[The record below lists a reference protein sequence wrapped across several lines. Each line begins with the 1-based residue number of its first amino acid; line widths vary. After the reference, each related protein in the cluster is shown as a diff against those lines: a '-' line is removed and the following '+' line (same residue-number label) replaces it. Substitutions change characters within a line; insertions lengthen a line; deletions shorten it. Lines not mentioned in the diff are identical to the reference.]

1 MELSGPCVV
10 QLIPVAGATKGNFV
24 GARPDSFDTRESVL
38 AALEEAVNSDDFA
51 LLILNYFKY
60 K

>member
-1 MELSGPCVV
+1 M
-10 QLIPVAGATKGNFV
+10 QLISVAGATKGDFM
-24 GARPDSFDTRESVL
+24 GARPDSFDTREPVL

-51 LLILNYFKY
+51 LPILNYFSY